1 MRFDRIKEI
10 REDIEMTQQEIADIL
25 GVARGTYCM
34 WEIGRDIF
42 PLRKINMISNTFG
55 VSIDYLLGLTN
66 VKTYKIKTEEID
78 LEVVG
83 RNLYN
88 LRKQLNLTQKE
99 ISKSINTSQSNWW
112 SYEKGKHLIIT
123 PFIYSLAKKYN
134 VSIDELLGKV
144 K

>member
-1 MRFDRIKEI
+1 
-10 REDIEMTQQEIADIL
+10 MTQQEIADIL

-123 PFIYSLAKKYN
+123 PFIYSLAKKYD